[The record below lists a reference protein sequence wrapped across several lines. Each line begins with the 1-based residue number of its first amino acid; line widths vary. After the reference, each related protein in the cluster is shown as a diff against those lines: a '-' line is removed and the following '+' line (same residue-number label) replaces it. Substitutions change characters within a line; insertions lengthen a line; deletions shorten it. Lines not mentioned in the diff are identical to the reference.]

1 MDTVK
6 FIIIGLFWHLGLAQ
20 VSSIPSTAVMSTEQ
34 YHRIMELRPLAVEFI
49 HHYDNFSAAELE
61 GVANRIPS
69 QQDLLCLAD
78 MAQLMSGVTSLKTW
92 ALKMFDSWGNLPKGF
107 LYGNTIDMGNYDECI
122 AINQAISSSHSLQGK
137 YCFAVLPI
145 ASHGIYIRT
154 GICFPASCSTT
165 HMDAFLG
172 QLLKRLLNLNTSPFS
187 VSQESCRTSE
197 RESQDGLFI
206 FTDYASLRLGAHLKS
221 FHALLATALLPPVVK
236 IFSARANSRALFR
249 IVQPKSNP
257 NVIDCLYGMRCMSLI
272 WVIFGHQYLFALL
285 APNINQFRLK
295 WWFEKPYTSFVLHGV
310 FSVDT
315 FFFLSG
321 LLLVAISLR
330 SLEKSQGKLNILLMY
345 LHRYLRLTPVVALA
359 ILLYMKI
366 LPLFGDGPMYESVK
380 FDDYNNCKRTWFWT
394 LLYLQNYASADLCI
408 NHSWYLA
415 VDMQLYFLSP
425 IFLLALYKWGKKAAA
440 GIFVFMLLLSACL
453 FATMMTEK
461 YPVYLQNGVTPDEA
475 QRKLYYATHNHAA
488 PWLIGVLF
496 GYFLHVNRSK
506 SFKLNHISVWI
517 GWIVCLALI
526 FASIFSLLPYADW
539 RNPTLPMLNQAFY
552 YTFTRI
558 AWPVSLCW
566 VVFACMKGYGGLA
579 NSFLSAPLW
588 QPLSKLSYTAYIFH
602 IFIQQINGR
611 RMRTNTF
618 FSDYDVVSCHQ
629 VYFSNLASNFA
640 CCLQMLIFW
649 GGFGFIILL
658 SYVIYIIMEAPFG
671 VLESMLMPNRRL
683 PPKPKLAKDLP
694 NTATAEITK
703 DPTQVATENDQK
715 LPASTN

>member
-1 MDTVK
+1 MVK
-6 FIIIGLFWHLGLAQ
+6 ILIALLLIGLSLVH
-20 VSSIPSTAVMSTEQ
+20 STEFLNDEEYQ
-34 YHRIMELRPLAVEFI
+34 RIVELRPLAVEFSKYYRNI
-49 HHYDNFSAAELE
+49 TQADLDLFT
-61 GVANRIPS
+61 NRLPD
-69 QQDLLCLAD
+69 QEDLQCLAD
-78 MAQLMSGVTSLKTW
+78 MAQLMAALSTRKMW
-92 ALKMFDSWGNLPKGF
+92 ALKMFDSWGTLPKGF

-122 AINQAISSSHSLQGK
+122 TINQVISDDYNLRGK

-145 ASHGIYIRT
+145 ASHGIYIRSAV
-154 GICFPASCSTT
+154 CFPSSCSAT
-165 HMDAFLG
+165 HIDAFMG
-172 QLLKRLLNLNTSPFS
+172 QLLKKLLNVTTTPFR
-187 VSQESCRTSE
+187 VSEDSCRTLE
-197 RESQDGLFI
+197 REPEDGLFI
-206 FTDYASLRLGAHLKS
+206 FTIVVL
-221 FHALLATALLPPVVK
+221 ALLAAAVVLTTCYDFLCCKDQTLLPSVVK
-236 IFSARANSRALFR
+236 IFSARANSRELFR

-321 LLLVAISLR
+321 MLLVVIALR
-330 SLEKSQGKLNILLMY
+330 SLEKSNGKLNILMMY

-366 LPLFGDGPMYESVK
+366 LPLFGDGPMYENVK
-380 FDDYNNCKRTWFWT
+380 FDDYNHCKRTWFWT
-394 LLYLQNYASADLCI
+394 LLYLQNYATPDLCI

-415 VDMQLYFLSP
+415 VDMQLYFISP

-475 QRKLYYATHNHAA
+475 QRKLYYATHTHAA

-496 GYFLHVNRSK
+496 GYFLHLNRNK
-506 SFKLNHISVWI
+506 SLKLNHISVWI
-517 GWIVCLALI
+517 GWMVALALI

-558 AWPVSLCW
+558 AWPLSLCW
-566 VVFACMKGYGGLA
+566 IVFACMRGYGGLA
-579 NSFLSAPLW
+579 NSFLSSPLW
-588 QPLSKLSYTAYIFH
+588 QPLSKLSYNAYIFH

-618 FSDYDVVSCHQ
+618 FSDYDV
-629 VYFSNLASNFA
+629 
-640 CCLQMLIFW
+640 MLIFW
-649 GGFGFIILL
+649 GGFGFTILL
-658 SYVIYIIMEAPFG
+658 SYAIYILLEAPFG
-671 VLESMLMPNRRL
+671 VLESMLMPNRRA
-683 PPKPKLAKDLP
+683 PSKAKVAEDLP
-694 NTATAEITK
+694 SNATAEIRKETL
-703 DPTQVATENDQK
+703 PTQIETESETQ
-715 LPASTN
+715 LPTSTN